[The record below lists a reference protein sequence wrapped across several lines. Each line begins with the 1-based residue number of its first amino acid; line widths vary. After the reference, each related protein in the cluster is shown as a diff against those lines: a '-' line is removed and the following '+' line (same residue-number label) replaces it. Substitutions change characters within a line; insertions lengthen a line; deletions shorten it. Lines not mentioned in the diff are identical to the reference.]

1 MSFIILKGQIGL
13 QMNFHHMMSQY
24 KDIDII
30 SKVEG
35 ASKYDFIKIVLE
47 ELYVNLH
54 ILADAIK
61 TKSKAS
67 PEKSKSFAKSL
78 TSLMILMD
86 SLDFKKGEPIAS
98 NLFNLYDYCRRSVID
113 DYQKL
118 ETDGIIS
125 SANVIADILSGWK
138 EIK

>member
-1 MSFIILKGQIGL
+1 
-13 QMNFHHMMSQY
+13 MNFHHMMSQY

-61 TKSKAS
+61 TKSKTS

-113 DYQKL
+113 DYRKL
-118 ETDGIIS
+118 ETDGILS

>member
-1 MSFIILKGQIGL
+1 MSLLFLKGLIGYK
-13 QMNFHHMMSQY
+13 MNFHHMMLKY

-35 ASKYDFIKIVLE
+35 ASKYDFIRIVLE
-47 ELYVNLH
+47 ELYVNLN
-54 ILADAIK
+54 ILADTIK
-61 TKSKAS
+61 TKPKTS

-86 SLDFKKGEPIAS
+86 SLDFKKGEPVAS
-98 NLFNLYDYCRRSVID
+98 NLFNLYDYCRRSVIE

-118 ETDGIIS
+118 KTDGILS
-125 SANVIADILSGWK
+125 SAEVISDILSGWK

>member
-1 MSFIILKGQIGL
+1 
-13 QMNFHHMMSQY
+13 MNFHHMMSQY

-47 ELYVNLH
+47 ELFVNLH
-54 ILADAIK
+54 ILADSIK
-61 TKSKAS
+61 TKSKTS

-113 DYQKL
+113 DYRKL

>member
-1 MSFIILKGQIGL
+1 
-13 QMNFHHMMSQY
+13 MNFHHMMSQY

-61 TKSKAS
+61 TKSKTS

-113 DYQKL
+113 DYRKL
-118 ETDGIIS
+118 ETEGIIS

>member
-1 MSFIILKGQIGL
+1 
-13 QMNFHHMMSQY
+13 MNFHHMMSQY

-47 ELYVNLH
+47 ELYVNLN

-61 TKSKAS
+61 TKPKNS

-86 SLDFKKGEPIAS
+86 SLDYKKGEPIAS
-98 NLFNLYDYCRRSVID
+98 NLFNLYDYCRRSVLE
-113 DYQKL
+113 DYRKL
-118 ETDGIIS
+118 ETNGILS
-125 SANVIADILSGWK
+125 SANVISEILSGWS
-138 EIK
+138 EIRQK